1 MIVQQGVF
9 DLIRNPK
16 IRQRELQLPLRRG
29 ALGELKRCP
38 VRSGRTYVLERGI
51 AYAEIK
57 QRAEGLPDR
66 ARAVLWL
73 YDRCDQPQ
81 RTVTIT
87 VHTVVKDDHR
97 NVWVVRFVLGDLTDG
112 RRFLAA
118 TPGPPSGDY
127 TEDASRA
134 LKGAGE
140 AVPASVQE
148 KYVTET
154 AERDT
159 SAREE
164 KRQRALQ
171 AIQDI
176 APYASGRERKRLR
189 AAENQIR
196 ALASETREQAA

>member
-1 MIVQQGVF
+1 VNVPQGVF
-9 DLIRNPK
+9 DLICNPK
-16 IRQRELQLPLRRG
+16 IRQRELQLPLRHG
-29 ALGELKRCP
+29 AVGELKPSPMRP
-38 VRSGRTYVLERGI
+38 DRAYVLKRGI

-57 QRAEGLPDR
+57 QRAEGLPHR

-81 RTVTIT
+81 RSVMIT
-87 VHTVVKDDHR
+87 VHTVERDEHR
-97 NVWVVRFVLGDLTDG
+97 DVWVVRFVLGDLVDG

-118 TPGPPSGDY
+118 TPGPPGGDY
-127 TEDASRA
+127 TGDPSRA

-148 KYVTET
+148 KYAMET
-154 AERDT
+154 AERDAN
-159 SAREE
+159 AREE
-164 KRQRALQ
+164 KRQRALD
-171 AIQDI
+171 AIRGI

-196 ALASETREQAA
+196 ALASESHKQTA